1 MRGLHRKREAAW
13 LKGRKTGQNRHQSIG
28 RVRRDGWEDYGC
40 LWRTENLLE
49 DQCSFL
55 WRQMPGTDRSLKG
68 HSGCLLAKGLVK
80 GTCRCEHTRWEVS
93 AGNQV
98 REHGNLVRGYIR
110 ENSL

>member
-1 MRGLHRKREAAW
+1 
-13 LKGRKTGQNRHQSIG
+13 
-28 RVRRDGWEDYGC
+28 
-40 LWRTENLLE
+40 
-49 DQCSFL
+49 
-55 WRQMPGTDRSLKG
+55 MPGTDRSLKG